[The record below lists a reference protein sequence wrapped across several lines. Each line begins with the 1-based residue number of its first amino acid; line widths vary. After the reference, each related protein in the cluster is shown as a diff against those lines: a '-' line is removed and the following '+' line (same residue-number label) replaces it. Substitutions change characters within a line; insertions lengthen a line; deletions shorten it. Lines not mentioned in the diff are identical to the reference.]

1 MPAVVSCTTPAT
13 STIGLL
19 TEKFSV
25 LGLVTVISMVGMLIR
40 MGLAKV
46 TGSLSPFLFMTV
58 ILGVTAR

>member
-1 MPAVVSCTTPAT
+1 M
-13 STIGLL
+13 L

-25 LGLVTVISMVGMLIR
+25 LGLVTVMSMTGILIS